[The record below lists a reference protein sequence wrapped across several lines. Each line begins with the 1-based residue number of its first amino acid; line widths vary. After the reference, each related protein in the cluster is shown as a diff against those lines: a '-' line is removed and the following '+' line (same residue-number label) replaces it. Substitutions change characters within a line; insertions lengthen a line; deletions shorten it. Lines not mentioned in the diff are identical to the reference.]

1 MVTEAEVV
9 VMEEAA
15 TAGADME
22 EAATAEDMQVAADI
36 MAAADIRV
44 DFTRAVDS
52 AAGMPADFMEAELI
66 RAEVSPTLPEGPATF
81 HHTRAISLVRL
92 STRVAISRSA
102 ILGRHR
108 DRG

>member
-1 MVTEAEVV
+1 MAGAG
-9 VMEEAA
+9 MEE
-15 TAGADME
+15 E
-22 EAATAEDMQVAADI
+22 ATAEDMQVAADF
-36 MAAADIRV
+36 MAAADMPV

-52 AAGMPADFMEAELI
+52 APGMPADFMEAELI

-81 HHTRAISLVRL
+81 HRTRAILLVPL